1 MLSQFKPED
10 ESWKVSLDDF
20 NMKLYSEI
28 VTKKTA
34 WYSFYFPVQLAMGL
48 VSQFHWLILKLH
60 ALKSRRITI
69 EKEDV
74 EFYYFLQMVLKKK
87 KMTTTF
93 FSQLFMWLVFLQVDI
108 FVHDL
113 FVL

>member
-1 MLSQFKPED
+1 MRFKIFYTLFQTTRVTTLGQSLDMLSQFKPED

-48 VSQFHWLILKLH
+48 VSPFH
-60 ALKSRRITI
+60 
-69 EKEDV
+69 
-74 EFYYFLQMVLKKK
+74 
-87 KMTTTF
+87 
-93 FSQLFMWLVFLQVDI
+93 
-108 FVHDL
+108 
-113 FVL
+113 